1 MKDNLSGRLKNTTL
15 PKSNSIF
22 ALFEAVVNSINSIDE
37 RIDID
42 NDFTIEDS
50 YIKIEM
56 VRSSQ
61 LTMNDEPKELIGFNI
76 IDNGIGFI
84 DANYDSFSTLDS
96 PYKEAKGCRGIGR
109 LLWLKAFSAVYV
121 DSTYAENGICYN
133 RSFKFSI
140 QKEVHDETKKELKN
154 NAEIRTEISLNNI
167 VEIYQKSFPKTKEKL
182 SRLLIEHCLWYYLR
196 NGGAPK
202 ISIIDEGEELS
213 LDNEFENYAF
223 TSTTSESFDLKGK
236 TFDVTHVKL
245 KSISAN
251 KNVVFYSAA
260 NRLVKTESLEN
271 DIPGLFGAL
280 KENDEDFYYM
290 CFVSSEFLTE
300 NVSPERMSFNISEDI
315 EEMFKTT
322 EITFKEIR
330 EQVVNC
336 VTKYLDEYLTANKEL
351 GRKKILDF
359 VSEKAPRYKSILSR
373 IPEKEKIVNPSTSDK
388 DLELKLHKQ
397 LMIVEEELISEGHDL
412 LRPEVMED
420 EEKYSKKMMD
430 YLSKASDLKQSDL
443 ANYITHRKVIIDFLD
458 SALRKKTNGKY
469 VKEDIIHNLLL
480 PMQNNSTEFE
490 NDTNLWLIDERL
502 SFHNFLASDKTLKSM
517 SITESDS
524 TKEPDILAL
533 NIYDNPLLV
542 NEGAQLPLA
551 SITVVEI
558 KRPMRDDFKQGVEEK
573 DPIKQALG
581 YLERV
586 RNGKVKTE
594 AGRQIPNSDNI
605 PGYCYVLGD
614 MTDSMIECCKGS
626 NLQVTSDKLGYFGYN
641 SNYNAYIEV
650 FSFDRLLNNAKQRN
664 RAFFDKLGL
673 PTT

>member
-1 MKDNLSGRLKNTTL
+1 MKDNLSGRLKNTNL
-15 PKSNSIF
+15 PKSNSVF

-37 RIDID
+37 RIEKDK
-42 NDFTIEDS
+42 NFTIEDS
-50 YIKIEM
+50 YIKIAM
-56 VRSSQ
+56 IRSSQ
-61 LTMNDEPKELIGFNI
+61 LNMDDEPRELIGFDI

-84 DANYDSFSTLDS
+84 DDNYESFSTLDS
-96 PYKEAKGCRGIGR
+96 PYKAAKGCRGVGR
-109 LLWLKAFSAVYV
+109 LLWLKAFSSVHV
-121 DSTYAENGICYN
+121 NSTYAENGMYYN
-133 RSFKFSI
+133 RSFEFSI
-140 QKEVHDETKKELKN
+140 QKEVHNENKIELKN
-154 NAEIRTEISLNNI
+154 KATIETTISLINI
-167 VEIYQKSFPKTKEKL
+167 EEIYKKSFPKTKEKL
-182 SRLLIEHCLWYYLR
+182 SRSLIEHCLWYYLR

-202 ISIIDEGEELS
+202 ISIIDDGEELS

-223 TSTTSESFDLKGK
+223 TSTTTETFDIKGK
-236 TFDVTHVKL
+236 KFDITHVKL

-260 NRLVKTESLEN
+260 NRLVKTESLTNE
-271 DIPGLFGAL
+271 IPGLFGAL
-280 KENDEDFYYM
+280 KENDEDFYYI

-315 EEMFKTT
+315 EEMFKMT
-322 EITFKEIR
+322 EISFKEIR
-330 EQVVNC
+330 EQVVIC
-336 VTKYLDEYLTANKEL
+336 VAKYLEEYLTTNKEL
-351 GRKKILDF
+351 GQKKVLDF
-359 VSEKAPRYKSILSR
+359 VTEKAPRYKSILNR
-373 IPEKEKIVNPSTSDK
+373 IPEKEIIVDPSTSDK

-412 LRPEVMED
+412 LRPEVMENED
-420 EEKYSKKMMD
+420 EYSKKMMD

-443 ANYITHRKVIIDFLD
+443 ANYIAHRKVIIDFLN

-517 SITESDS
+517 PITESDS

-542 NEGAQLPLA
+542 NEGDQLPLA

-558 KRPMRDDFKQGVEEK
+558 KRPMRDDFKHGVEEK

-581 YLERV
+581 YLERI
-586 RNGKVKTE
+586 RKGRVKTE
-594 AGRQIPNSDNI
+594 AGRQIPNSESI
-605 PGYCYVLGD
+605 PGYCYILGD

-650 FSFDRLLNNAKQRN
+650 LSFDRLLSGAKQRN